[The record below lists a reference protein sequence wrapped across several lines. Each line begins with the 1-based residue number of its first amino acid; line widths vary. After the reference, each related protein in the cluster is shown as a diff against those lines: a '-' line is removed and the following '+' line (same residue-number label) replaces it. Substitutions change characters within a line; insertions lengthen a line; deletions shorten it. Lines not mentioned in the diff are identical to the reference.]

1 MTEILPSLRRLV
13 LLSLVVLLGSGSLP
27 GQDGRGAVNHDAL
40 GLGAHGYD
48 LVAYQTESRAV
59 LGAPNFM
66 VLHQGVVYRF
76 TSAIHRNA
84 FVADPD
90 RYLPAFG
97 GYAVMAVVA
106 GKKRDPDPTIWH
118 LYEGKLYLNVDEK
131 SHRNWLKDPVTHLG
145 AAEKKWPAVALREGF
160 DK

>member
-1 MTEILPSLRRLV
+1 MTKLLPLFRRSLA
-13 LLSLVVLLGSGSLP
+13 LLPLLAGPML

-59 LGAPNFM
+59 PGEPQFM

-76 TSAIHRNA
+76 TSATNRNA

-90 RYLPAFG
+90 RYLPAYG
-97 GYAVMAVVA
+97 GYAVMGVVS
-106 GKKRDPDPTIWH
+106 GKKRDPDPTIWNIW
-118 LYEGKLYLNVDEK
+118 EGRLYLNDTEK
-131 SHRNWLKDPVTHLG
+131 AHKNWIKDPVKHLEM
-145 AAEKKWPAVALREGF
+145 AEKKWPAVALRPGF